1 MDCGYLLLYG
11 KADFWKVIKICAGV
25 FKRNIWMKKSQY
37 SDEELERATFRQV
50 LYLSAIFG

>member
-25 FKRNIWMKKSQY
+25 FKRNIWIKSAKKPRHSNPN
-37 SDEELERATFRQV
+37 LLA
-50 LYLSAIFG
+50 